1 MFEENQKLIDD
12 AKELET
18 LRADK
23 AALIA
28 ELQAIRQER
37 ENEINDDALETE
49 CKEIAQSAFD
59 EITGLHENE
68 SPEDLR
74 DEFDTHIHETIDGH
88 QWLMYPAKTHQ
99 LCANCDMSSGE
110 EYLADVGAGDSPD
123 YDKFAQVLAYGEMK
137 ARAMSALDDLIEE
150 WNDEHEGDEDEDD
163 EDEESD
169 EGEEN
174 EAPVGVRD
182 RHGSW
187 VGLPGWNAPAPTSE
201 APAPTDA
208 LAMTAE
214 ERAELDA
221 GNAADV
227 ADWEASD
234 KSTEADK

>member
-23 AALIA
+23 ASLIA
-28 ELQAIRQER
+28 ELQAIRRER
-37 ENEINDDALETE
+37 ENEINDYALETE

-59 EITGLHENE
+59 EITALHEDE

-88 QWLMYPAKTHQ
+88 QWLIYPAKTHQ

-150 WNDEHEGDEDEDD
+150 WNDEHEGDEDEESEDD
-163 EDEESD
+163 EGDEDGESEPVLGTP
-169 EGEEN
+169 EGHAEYLNESAEVASVPRRV
-174 EAPVGVRD
+174 EAPPPV
-182 RHGSW
+182 
-187 VGLPGWNAPAPTSE
+187 E
-201 APAPTDA
+201 APYWRFPHQI
-208 LAMTAE
+208 
-214 ERAELDA
+214 
-221 GNAADV
+221 
-227 ADWEASD
+227 
-234 KSTEADK
+234 KADK